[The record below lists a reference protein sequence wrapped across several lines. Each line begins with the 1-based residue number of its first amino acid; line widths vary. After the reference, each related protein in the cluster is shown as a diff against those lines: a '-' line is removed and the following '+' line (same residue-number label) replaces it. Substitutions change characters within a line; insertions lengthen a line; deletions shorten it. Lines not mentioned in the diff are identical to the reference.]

1 MKFTQPIVI
10 TTIDGDAELIRPK
23 PWATVD
29 EIKWDVKAAIISM
42 YERSEVVFEEFIE
55 CGEVQIDG
63 LPLNMQVEIFC
74 ELKKEIDGDE
84 IYIESPD
91 GDFPTMKLLDY
102 LILGPSNGDED
113 FPSQGLYYYGNSMKE
128 AMSNPPVKI
137 TTAKQLI
144 QYEAN
149 YAFVIAADDVMAT
162 NEHDNKEG

>member
-29 EIKWDVKAAIISM
+29 EIKWDVKAAIIAM

-84 IYIESPD
+84 IYIESSAMKA
-91 GDFPTMKLLDY
+91 FPTMKLLDY
-102 LILGPSNGDED
+102 LILGPSNGPEIPEKKGDDE
-113 FPSQGLYYYGNSMKE
+113 
-128 AMSNPPVKI
+128 
-137 TTAKQLI
+137 
-144 QYEAN
+144 
-149 YAFVIAADDVMAT
+149 
-162 NEHDNKEG
+162 